1 MKTLKNLRYD
11 VVCAGG
17 GASGVFA
24 AVAAARTGARVLL
37 LERTGFL
44 GGAAALGMP
53 LRGVAPQHTPLLD
66 EFLCILTD
74 LGGTAGPLDG
84 PEIPVNGETVKL
96 AFHRLCRESGVD
108 VLLYSEA
115 YEVRLCGG
123 AVRGLTAVGK
133 DTLLEV
139 EAPVAI
145 DATGAG
151 DLARS
156 AEALEQ
162 DPPLE
167 ACAALTLT
175 GLEAAELWHRKK
187 SGAEPGFAKARPGAR
202 YEGPLTEGGPVCT
215 VYACV
220 EPNRFLVQLPLA
232 CKVDPSDPASRTRAA
247 VQAHTK
253 ALELLRSL
261 CAQPEF
267 SAVRLSG
274 VSPQLQ
280 LCGAPVVRRAGKSV
294 CGPEQAA
301 AVTAGRDG
309 RPLYFGVSH
318 LNVPQPAGLLVCGAL
333 AAEHGE
339 LGSALATG
347 EAAGACAALAVRQ
360 GGVPGMVTA
369 EQVRRTTGLLL

>member
-156 AEALEQ
+156 AGALEQ

-261 CAQPEF
+261 CARSEL
-267 SAVRLSG
+267 SAVRLSS

-280 LCGAPVVRRAGKSV
+280 LCD
-294 CGPEQAA
+294 
-301 AVTAGRDG
+301 AGRS
-309 RPLYFGVSH
+309 RPR
-318 LNVPQPAGLLVCGAL
+318 QLL
-333 AAEHGE
+333 
-339 LGSALATG
+339 
-347 EAAGACAALAVRQ
+347 Q
-360 GGVPGMVTA
+360 GGTEGRCILA
-369 EQVRRTTGLLL
+369 FHI

>member
-24 AVAAARTGARVLL
+24 AVAATRTGARVLL

-156 AEALEQ
+156 AGALEQ

-187 SGAEPGFAKARPGAR
+187 
-202 YEGPLTEGGPVCT
+202 
-215 VYACV
+215 
-220 EPNRFLVQLPLA
+220 
-232 CKVDPSDPASRTRAA
+232 
-247 VQAHTK
+247 
-253 ALELLRSL
+253 
-261 CAQPEF
+261 
-267 SAVRLSG
+267 AVRSRAL
-274 VSPQLQ
+274 PKH
-280 LCGAPVVRRAGKSV
+280 APA
-294 CGPEQAA
+294 
-301 AVTAGRDG
+301 
-309 RPLYFGVSH
+309 
-318 LNVPQPAGLLVCGAL
+318 PATRGL
-333 AAEHGE
+333 
-339 LGSALATG
+339 
-347 EAAGACAALAVRQ
+347 
-360 GGVPGMVTA
+360 
-369 EQVRRTTGLLL
+369 

>member
-1 MKTLKNLRYD
+1 
-11 VVCAGG
+11 
-17 GASGVFA
+17 VFA

-156 AEALEQ
+156 AGALEQ

-202 YEGPLTEGGPVCT
+202 RGP
-215 VYACV
+215 
-220 EPNRFLVQLPLA
+220 
-232 CKVDPSDPASRTRAA
+232 DSR
-247 VQAHTK
+247 
-253 ALELLRSL
+253 
-261 CAQPEF
+261 
-267 SAVRLSG
+267 
-274 VSPQLQ
+274 
-280 LCGAPVVRRAGKSV
+280 
-294 CGPEQAA
+294 
-301 AVTAGRDG
+301 
-309 RPLYFGVSH
+309 
-318 LNVPQPAGLLVCGAL
+318 
-333 AAEHGE
+333 
-339 LGSALATG
+339 
-347 EAAGACAALAVRQ
+347 
-360 GGVPGMVTA
+360 
-369 EQVRRTTGLLL
+369 